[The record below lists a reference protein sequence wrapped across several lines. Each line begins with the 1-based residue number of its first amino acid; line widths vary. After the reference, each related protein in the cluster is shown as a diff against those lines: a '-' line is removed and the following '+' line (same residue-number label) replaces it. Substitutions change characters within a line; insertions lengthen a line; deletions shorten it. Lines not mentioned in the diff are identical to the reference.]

1 MTTLTI
7 SVENKTKEIAQKIS
21 KKEGVT
27 LTFLINQFLKAYAQG
42 NFSFALLSK
51 DDKDFI
57 DLSRQ
62 LTNLAE
68 NKIDVNKLESLAD
81 QLK

>member
-7 SVENKTKEIAQKIS
+7 SVDNKTKEIAQKIS

-27 LTFLINQFLKAYAQG
+27 LTFLINQFLKAYTQG
-42 NFSFALLSK
+42 GFSFALLNKS
-51 DDKDFI
+51 DKDFI
-57 DLSRQ
+57 DLSNQ
-62 LTNLAE
+62 LTILADK
-68 NKIDVNKLESLAD
+68 KIDISKLESLAD